1 MAAALAPLGGRVN
14 AMPLPLARVLAL
26 IDQARASIG
35 KRGARKE
42 EEMRL
47 GLTLTGD
54 QLAMA
59 DIVRFAGR
67 AEEAGFDSI
76 WVTEA
81 WREAFVSLTAIAMQT
96 NRVRIGTAI
105 ALTMARSPVL
115 MELAATAVD
124 EIAQGRL
131 ILGIGP
137 GPKAWNE
144 NWHAVRFHPPAA
156 YVREYA
162 EVLRLMWTAHSGKRV
177 DYQGKYLQI
186 REYQRFSRPYRER
199 IPIYF
204 GAVMPKFLR
213 ATGAVAD
220 GLCVPAYHT
229 PRYIADVARRYIA
242 EGMQE
247 SQRAAGTM
255 GCMSLVICSVDEDRE
270 KARARAKQQIA
281 LYTTFPYDI
290 VLAQHDLA
298 EEKTRIR
305 AAWAR
310 EDTPGMVAGVSEQMV
325 DLFSI
330 AGTPQDCRQAL
341 ARYEGLVD
349 EVSFY
354 SPTFGLSR
362 EEVLTNHAAILDAF
376 GR

>member
-1 MAAALAPLGGRVN
+1 
-14 AMPLPLARVLAL
+14 
-26 IDQARASIG
+26 
-35 KRGARKE
+35 
-42 EEMRL
+42 MRL

-54 QLAMA
+54 QLTMA
-59 DIVRFAGR
+59 DMVRFACQ
-67 AEEAGFDSI
+67 AEEAGFDSV

-81 WREAFVSLTAIAMQT
+81 WREAFVPLTAIAMQT

-137 GPKAWNE
+137 GPRAWNE
-144 NWHAVRFHPPAA
+144 NWHAVRFYPPAA
-156 YVREYA
+156 YVREYT
-162 EVLRLMWTAHSGKRV
+162 EVLRLMWTAHSGKNV
-177 DYQGKYLQI
+177 DYQGEHIQI
-186 REYQRFSRPYRER
+186 REYRRFHRLYRDR

-220 GLCVPAYHT
+220 GLCVAACNT
-229 PRYIADVARRYIA
+229 PRYIADVARRYMA

-247 SQRAAGTM
+247 SQREADTV
-255 GCMSLVICSVDEDRE
+255 GCMSLVICSVDKDRA
-270 KARARAKQQIA
+270 KARDRAKRQIA
-281 LYTTFPYDI
+281 FYTTFPYYDI
-290 VLAQHDLA
+290 VLDQHDLA

-305 AAWAR
+305 EAWAR
-310 EDTPGMVAGVSEQMV
+310 NDITEMVAGVSDQMV
-325 DLFSI
+325 DLISI
-330 AGTPQDCRQAL
+330 AGTPQECRQAL
-341 ARYEGLVD
+341 SRYEGIVD
-349 EVSFY
+349 EVSLY
-354 SPTFGLSR
+354 SPSFGLSR
-362 EEVLTNHAAILDAF
+362 EEVLTNHEAIMEAF

>member
-1 MAAALAPLGGRVN
+1 
-14 AMPLPLARVLAL
+14 
-26 IDQARASIG
+26 
-35 KRGARKE
+35 
-42 EEMRL
+42 MRL

-54 QLAMA
+54 QLTMT
-59 DIVRFAGR
+59 DIVRFASQ
-67 AEEAGFDSI
+67 AEEAKFDSV

-81 WREAFVSLTAIAMQT
+81 WREAFVPLTAIAMQT

-162 EVLRLMWTAHSGKRV
+162 EVLRLMWTAHSGKSV

-186 REYQRFSRPYRER
+186 REYQRFSRPYRDR

-213 ATGAVAD
+213 VTGAVAD
-220 GLCVPAYHT
+220 GLCVAACNT
-229 PRYIADVARRYIA
+229 PRYIADVARRYMA

-247 SQRAAGTM
+247 NQRETGTV
-255 GCMSLVICSVDEDRE
+255 GCMSLVICSVDKDRA
-270 KARARAKQQIA
+270 KARDRAKRQIA
-281 LYTTFPYDI
+281 FYTTFPYYDI
-290 VLAQHDLA
+290 VLDQHDLA
-298 EEKTRIR
+298 EEKTQIR
-305 AAWAR
+305 EAWAR
-310 EDTPGMVAGVSEQMV
+310 NDTMEMVAGVSEQMV
-325 DLFSI
+325 DLISI
-330 AGTPQDCRQAL
+330 AGTPQECRQAL
-341 ARYEGLVD
+341 SRYEGVVD
-349 EVSFY
+349 EVSLY
-354 SPTFGLSR
+354 SPSFGLSR
-362 EEVLTNHAAILDAF
+362 EEVLTNHGAILDAF

>member
-1 MAAALAPLGGRVN
+1 
-14 AMPLPLARVLAL
+14 
-26 IDQARASIG
+26 
-35 KRGARKE
+35 
-42 EEMRL
+42 MRL

-54 QLAMA
+54 QLTMA
-59 DIVRFAGR
+59 DIVRFACQ
-67 AEEAGFDSI
+67 AEEAGFDSV

-81 WREAFVSLTAIAMQT
+81 WREAFVPLTAIAMQT

-144 NWHAVRFHPPAA
+144 NWHAVRFYPPAA

-162 EVLRLMWTAHSGKRV
+162 DVLRLMWTAHSGKSI
-177 DYQGKYLQI
+177 DYRGKYLQI
-186 REYQRFSRPYRER
+186 REYQRFSRPYRDR

-213 ATGAVAD
+213 VTGAVAD
-220 GLCVPAYHT
+220 GLCVAACNT
-229 PRYIADVARRYIA
+229 PRYIADVARRYMA

-247 SQRAAGTM
+247 SQREAGTV
-255 GCMSLVICSVDEDRE
+255 GCMSLVICAVDKDRE
-270 KARARAKQQIA
+270 KARDRAKRQIA
-281 LYTTFPYDI
+281 FYTTFPYYDI
-290 VLAQHDLA
+290 VLDQHDLA

-305 AAWAR
+305 EAWAR
-310 EDTPGMVAGVSEQMV
+310 NDTTGMVASVSDQMV
-325 DLFSI
+325 DLISI
-330 AGTPQDCRQAL
+330 AGTPQECRQAL
-341 ARYEGLVD
+341 SRYEGIAD
-349 EVSFY
+349 EVSLY
-354 SPTFGLSR
+354 SPSFGLSR
-362 EEVLTNHAAILDAF
+362 AEVLTNHQAILEAF

>member
-1 MAAALAPLGGRVN
+1 
-14 AMPLPLARVLAL
+14 
-26 IDQARASIG
+26 
-35 KRGARKE
+35 
-42 EEMRL
+42 MRL

-59 DIVRFAGR
+59 DIVRFACQ
-67 AEEAGFDSI
+67 AEEAGFDSV

-81 WREAFVSLTAIAMQT
+81 WREAFVPLTAIAMQT

-156 YVREYA
+156 YVREYT
-162 EVLRLMWTAHSGKRV
+162 EVLRLMWTAHSGKSV

-186 REYQRFSRPYRER
+186 REYQRFSRPYRDR

-213 ATGAVAD
+213 TTGAVAD
-220 GLCVPAYHT
+220 GLCVAACNT
-229 PRYIADVARRYIA
+229 PRYIADVARRYMA

-247 SQRAAGTM
+247 SQREADTV
-255 GCMSLVICSVDEDRE
+255 GCMSLVICSVDKDRA
-270 KARARAKQQIA
+270 KARDRAKRQIA
-281 LYTTFPYDI
+281 FYTTFPYYDI
-290 VLAQHDLA
+290 VLDQHDLA
-298 EEKTRIR
+298 EEKTHIR
-305 AAWAR
+305 EAWAR
-310 EDTPGMVAGVSEQMV
+310 NDTTEMVAGVSEQMV
-325 DLFSI
+325 DLISI
-330 AGTPQDCRQAL
+330 AGTPQECRQAL
-341 ARYEGLVD
+341 SRYEGIVD
-349 EVSFY
+349 EVSLY
-354 SPTFGLSR
+354 SPSFGLSR
-362 EEVLTNHAAILDAF
+362 EEVLINHQAILEAF
-376 GR
+376 DR

>member
-1 MAAALAPLGGRVN
+1 
-14 AMPLPLARVLAL
+14 
-26 IDQARASIG
+26 
-35 KRGARKE
+35 
-42 EEMRL
+42 MRL

-54 QLAMA
+54 QLTMA
-59 DIVRFAGR
+59 DMVRFACQ
-67 AEEAGFDSI
+67 AEEAGFDSV

-81 WREAFVSLTAIAMQT
+81 WREAFVPLTAIAMQT

-137 GPKAWNE
+137 GPRAWNE
-144 NWHAVRFHPPAA
+144 NWHAVRFYPPAA
-156 YVREYA
+156 YVREYT
-162 EVLRLMWTAHSGKRV
+162 EVLRLMWTAHSGKNV
-177 DYQGKYLQI
+177 DYQGEHIQI
-186 REYQRFSRPYRER
+186 REYRRFHRPYRDR

-220 GLCVPAYHT
+220 GLCVAACNT
-229 PRYIADVARRYIA
+229 PRYIADVARRYMA

-247 SQRAAGTM
+247 SQREADTV
-255 GCMSLVICSVDEDRE
+255 GCMSLVICSVDKDRA
-270 KARARAKQQIA
+270 KARDRAKRQIA
-281 LYTTFPYDI
+281 FYTTFPYYDI
-290 VLAQHDLA
+290 VLDQHDLA

-305 AAWAR
+305 EAWAR
-310 EDTPGMVAGVSEQMV
+310 NDITEMVAGVSDKMV
-325 DLFSI
+325 DLISI
-330 AGTPQDCRQAL
+330 AGTPQECRQAL
-341 ARYEGLVD
+341 SRYEGIVD
-349 EVSFY
+349 EVSLY
-354 SPTFGLSR
+354 SPSFGLSR
-362 EEVLTNHAAILDAF
+362 EEVLTNHEAIMEAF